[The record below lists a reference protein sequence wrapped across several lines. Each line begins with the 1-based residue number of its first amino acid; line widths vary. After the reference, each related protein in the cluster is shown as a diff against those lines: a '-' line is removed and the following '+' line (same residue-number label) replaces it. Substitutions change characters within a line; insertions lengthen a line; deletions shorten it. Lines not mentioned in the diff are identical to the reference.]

1 MVAIGIDLGGT
12 NLRWCVVDESGEIR
26 HRARRPSPKPVPEVV
41 AALREAVAECRERF
55 PEVAGVGL
63 AVAGTVTEDRV
74 SSVNLDWQEVPL
86 AHELGLDGLPVI
98 VENDMN
104 AGAYGE
110 MRFGGGRGLRNLI
123 FVTISTGIGAG
134 IIVGGRIY
142 RGANG
147 LAGEVGH
154 TVVDLNGLL
163 CGCGRRGCWE
173 MIASGR
179 AHQRRIRE
187 AFESGTWANL
197 TEEPTPGQ
205 VTDRARSG
213 DRAARALVMRTAR
226 YLGIGVTNLV
236 NLYDPEA
243 VIFTG
248 GFARNNWDLIRDYL
262 LNEVREQAFSQ
273 RFELRLTTLGDDA
286 GLLGAA
292 GLIMADARRTTND
305 DV

>member
-1 MVAIGIDLGGT
+1 MHAIGIDLGGT
-12 NLRWCVVDESGEIR
+12 NLRWCVVDAEGGICY
-26 HRARRPSPKPVPEVV
+26 RARRPSPKPVPEVA
-41 AALREAVAECRERF
+41 AALREAVAECRQQF
-55 PEVAGVGL
+55 PDVRGVGL
-63 AVAGTVTEDRV
+63 AVAGTVTEGRV
-74 SSVNLDWQEVPL
+74 SSVNLDWQDVSL
-86 AHELGLDGLPVI
+86 ASELAIADLPVI

-110 MRFGGGRGLRNLI
+110 MRFGGGRGLQNLI
-123 FVTISTGIGAG
+123 FLTVSTGIGAG
-134 IIVGGRIY
+134 IIMGSRIY

-179 AHQRRIRE
+179 AHGRRIRE

-197 TEEPTPGQ
+197 TEEPTPGE
-205 VTDRARSG
+205 VTVRAHSG
-213 DRAARALVMRTAR
+213 DRAARALVLRTAR
-226 YLGIGVTNLV
+226 YLGIGVANLV

-248 GFARNNWDLIRDYL
+248 GFARHNWDLIHDYL
-262 LNEVREQAFSQ
+262 LNEVREQAFSP
-273 RFELRLTTLGDDA
+273 RVELRLTGLGDDA
-286 GLLGAA
+286 GILGAA
-292 GLIMADARRTTND
+292 GLVLNSTSPVDR
-305 DV
+305 

>member
-1 MVAIGIDLGGT
+1 MLAIGIDLGGT
-12 NLRWCVVDESGEIR
+12 NLRWCVVDETGAIR
-26 HRARRPSPKPVPEVV
+26 HHARRPSPKPVAEVV
-41 AALREAVAECRERF
+41 DALRDAVAECRERF
-55 PEVAGVGL
+55 PDVCGVGL
-63 AVAGTVTEDRV
+63 AVAGTVTEGQV
-74 SSVNLDWQEVPL
+74 SSVNLDWHDVSL
-86 AHELGLDGLPVI
+86 ARELAIADLPVVI
-98 VENDMN
+98 ENDMN
-104 AGAYGE
+104 AGGFGE
-110 MRFGGGRGLRNLI
+110 LRFGGGRGLKNLI

-134 IIVGGRIY
+134 IIVDGRIY

-197 TEEPTPGQ
+197 TEEPSPGE
-205 VTDRARSG
+205 VTAKAHEG

-243 VIFTG
+243 VVFTG
-248 GFARNNWDLIRDYL
+248 GFARNNWDLIHDYL

-292 GLIMADARRTTND
+292 ALVLGTT
-305 DV
+305 